1 MQLALK
7 QNATYNQFYLL
18 SCKIYLY
25 FITLTHGRHV
35 KLIYKYLYSTFYS
48 LQFDTLCNI
57 KLSIFRRCFHTAYYY
72 LDDPPENP
80 PPTLMNWDSQIDDGQ
95 GHTTVSIAN
104 FAKHTANL
112 HADGDIGFSK
122 EYDAI
127 QSECTP
133 EEYTSQ
139 ISQLA
144 ENKSKNRYLN
154 IIACK

>member
-1 MQLALK
+1 M
-7 QNATYNQFYLL
+7 
-18 SCKIYLY
+18 
-25 FITLTHGRHV
+25 HV
-35 KLIYKYLYSTFYS
+35 CIHMYT
-48 LQFDTLCNI
+48 CGC
-57 KLSIFRRCFHTAYYY
+57 RRCFHTAYYY

-80 PPTLMNWDSQIDDGQ
+80 PPTLMNWDSQTDDGQ
-95 GHTTVSIAN
+95 GHATVCIAD

-127 QSECTP
+127 QSECTQ

-139 ISQLA
+139 ISQLP

-154 IIACK
+154 IIACMLNYITAFNQVLICLKQFYR